1 MIRDIFENHI
11 QPVQILLLL
20 AEITLKNFHT
30 EVMIQLKKQLEDQT
44 VETHDKTIRPD
55 LINDLHLFQNSTEHG
70 CFRTADRIC
79 AGMIQ
84 YKKQLLNIGD
94 IFFHKIKRDLQND
107 RLIGIGTFRR
117 MQDISVDQR
126 TVARDGW

>member
-55 LINDLHLFQNSTEHG
+55 LINDLHLFQNSTD
-70 CFRTADRIC
+70 FV
-79 AGMIQ
+79 
-84 YKKQLLNIGD
+84 L
-94 IFFHKIKRDLQND
+94 
-107 RLIGIGTFRR
+107 GTG
-117 MQDISVDQR
+117 SVL
-126 TVARDGW
+126 V